1 MASYETTTTFD
12 TTGTAAKTI
21 TPGFP
26 VTSIRVE
33 VTPAN
38 GLAFQGVQFCS
49 GWTDG
54 TRKKCDSVYANLSN
68 GLAKSEKTTA
78 KLIRLFGED
87 GSGNVVVVLEGTL
100 NSITATQVKF
110 DVTTANSNVQASI
123 LCEG

>member
-1 MASYETTTTFD
+1 MASHETTTTFD
-12 TTGTAAKTI
+12 SIGVKTV

-26 VTSIRVE
+26 ATSIAVE
-33 VTPAN
+33 VAPAN

-54 TRKKCDSVYANLSN
+54 TRKKCDSIYANLSN
-68 GLAKSEKTTA
+68 GLAKSEKSTS

-87 GSGNVVVVLEGTL
+87 GSGNVVVVLEATL

-110 DVTTANSNVQASI
+110 DVTTANTNFQVSVK
-123 LCEG
+123 CEG